1 MLAVGEETLA
11 IALHPSGFHMVVATA
26 EKLLLMNLLSNSI
39 KEFNSISMKM
49 CREVKFSP
57 GGSMFACSVLPG
69 NIFVYNFWTVDC
81 PSNMQLKGHQSR
93 VRAIDWQDDDSGFC
107 TAG

>member
-81 PSNMQLKGHQSR
+81 PSNMQLKGH
-93 VRAIDWQDDDSGFC
+93 
-107 TAG
+107 